1 MKAVLKTT
9 GAAAALL
16 AIAGCAS
23 TDFHYS
29 KLDGRRYYQAPIDT
43 YPVLV
48 TKVDGKSTM
57 PSTPA
62 LVEPGPRV
70 VAVQTLPDHL
80 HRFGEERTINL
91 EVKPCTHYYLV
102 AVKPTRVATDFTV
115 KIDHEEPVSGCTPPP
130 AK

>member
-1 MKAVLKTT
+1 MKALMKTT

-23 TDFHYS
+23 TGFHYS

-48 TKVDGKSTM
+48 TKVDGQSTM
-57 PSTPA
+57 PSTPT

-70 VAVQTLPDHL
+70 VAVQTLPDQL

-91 EVKPCTHYYLV
+91 DVKPCTHYYLV
-102 AVKPTRVATDFTV
+102 AVKSTRVATDFTV